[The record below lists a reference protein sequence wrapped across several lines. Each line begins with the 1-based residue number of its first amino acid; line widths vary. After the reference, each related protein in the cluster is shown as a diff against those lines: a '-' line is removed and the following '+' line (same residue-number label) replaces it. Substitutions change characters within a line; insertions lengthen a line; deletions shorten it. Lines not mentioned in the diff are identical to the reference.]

1 MEPSFYQ
8 IDLTIGRKFWLSSH
22 ITIQPFCGLR
32 GHWSSI
38 HLSNKAVQDGP
49 LNPNGY
55 IHRAGSRP
63 KQNLCSL
70 RFTTGLNSACHMS
83 SNWSI
88 FGKAQLSLTYGKF
101 QNERKLFQYIVD
113 TNSTFIYDNSSY
125 TYRPDDFYALLP
137 TIDLAMGIR
146 LEMTSNLNA
155 YRLMFDAG
163 WENHSW
169 ISYNQLERPVY
180 INDNLNNT
188 TQDVQIE
195 VFSMN
200 RNLTLSGLTVR
211 GRIEF

>member
-1 MEPSFYQ
+1 
-8 IDLTIGRKFWLSSH
+8 
-22 ITIQPFCGLR
+22 
-32 GHWSSI
+32 
-38 HLSNKAVQDGP
+38 
-49 LNPNGY
+49 
-55 IHRAGSRP
+55 
-63 KQNLCSL
+63 
-70 RFTTGLNSACHMS
+70 
-83 SNWSI
+83 
-88 FGKAQLSLTYGKF
+88 
-101 QNERKLFQYIVD
+101 
-113 TNSTFIYDNSSY
+113 
-125 TYRPDDFYALLP
+125 LP

-200 RNLTLSGLTVR
+200 RNLTLSGLTVL
-211 GRIEF
+211 GWIEF